1 MGQVVSLA
9 QHQATKQMQ
18 IKAAEQKAQAALLQA
33 SAAYK
38 ELHPFN
44 RVGLIVVRP
53 SRVRQTP
60 N

>member
-38 ELHPFN
+38 EL
-44 RVGLIVVRP
+44 RRLKGD
-53 SRVRQTP
+53 
-60 N
+60 